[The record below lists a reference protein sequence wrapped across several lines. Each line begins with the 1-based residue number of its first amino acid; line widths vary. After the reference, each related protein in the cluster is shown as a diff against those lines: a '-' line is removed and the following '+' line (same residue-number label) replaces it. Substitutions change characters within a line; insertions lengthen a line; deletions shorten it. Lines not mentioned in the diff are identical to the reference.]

1 MSSSKGLPNV
11 CAKIIA
17 LVLDVIADSI
27 FSGEAEKVG
36 KSMSINVGIRLF
48 WKIGLTVV
56 GNPAARVITSS
67 PEFNF
72 LSPNSFDIKEETA
85 KRFAEEPELVVKA
98 KLIPIY
104 FDNCFSNS

>member
-48 WKIGLTVV
+48 WKSG
-56 GNPAARVITSS
+56 
-67 PEFNF
+67 
-72 LSPNSFDIKEETA
+72 
-85 KRFAEEPELVVKA
+85 
-98 KLIPIY
+98 
-104 FDNCFSNS
+104 